1 MYLNPTQ
8 APFSTNLASL
18 DAICATLDIE
28 NDPYVISLRFQL
40 AQKTRGSP
48 EHKRV
53 DQKLSKVISKQNSF
67 THKGLSDFQRA
78 ARDICTDIG
87 PWAADWFVSRVLDRA
102 RAAANPF
109 NNMMVTWKK
118 SEKGYL
124 TSVLDQIVASPVSY
138 YGPDIVDDLSDK
150 TRALIACLLAEKAAA
165 EAAGETY
172 SCIVFVQRRDAVL
185 ALAEV
190 LAHHPATRDV
200 FSTGT
205 LLGTSEST
213 HRHSMMDITRGL
225 VREVSQE
232 VILADFKS
240 GEKNLIIST
249 AVAEEGIDIQACG
262 SVIRWDL
269 PQNMAS
275 WAQSKGRARKRR
287 STFTMMFEEGHAME
301 EAEKWKGLEDRMRA
315 LYNDPSR
322 DVIME
327 FDELTEEEEEED
339 EEMILKI
346 ESTG

>member
-1 MYLNPTQ
+1 MYLKATN

-18 DAICATLDIE
+18 DAICSTLNIE
-28 NDPYVISLRFQL
+28 HDPYVISLRKQL
-40 AQKTRGSP
+40 GEKARGSP
-48 EHKRV
+48 EYKRV

-67 THKGLSDFQRA
+67 THKGLADFQRA
-78 ARDICTDIG
+78 ARDICESIG

-102 RAAANPF
+102 RAAANPY

-124 TSVLDQIVASPVSY
+124 LSVLDQIVASPVSY

-150 TRALIACLLAEKAAA
+150 TRVLVACLLAEKAAA

-200 FSTGT
+200 FTTGT

-232 VILADFKS
+232 AILADFKS
-240 GEKNLIIST
+240 GERNLIIST
-249 AVAEEGIDIQACG
+249 AVAGEGIDIQACG
-262 SVIRWDL
+262 SVIR
-269 PQNMAS
+269 
-275 WAQSKGRARKRR
+275 
-287 STFTMMFEEGHAME
+287 
-301 EAEKWKGLEDRMRA
+301 
-315 LYNDPSR
+315 
-322 DVIME
+322 
-327 FDELTEEEEEED
+327 
-339 EEMILKI
+339 
-346 ESTG
+346 

>member
-1 MYLNPTQ
+1 MYLKATD

-18 DAICATLDIE
+18 DTICGTLNIE
-28 NDPYVISLRFQL
+28 HDPYVIALRRQL
-40 AQKTRGSP
+40 GEKARGSP
-48 EHKRV
+48 EYKRV

-67 THKGLSDFQRA
+67 THKGLGDFQRA
-78 ARDICTDIG
+78 ARDICESIG

-102 RAAANPF
+102 RAAANPY

-124 TSVLDQIVASPVSY
+124 LSILDQIVASPVSY

-150 TRALIACLLAEKAAA
+150 TRALVACLLAEKAAA
-165 EAAGETY
+165 EAVGETY

-200 FSTGT
+200 FTTGT

-225 VREVSQE
+225 VREVSQA

-240 GEKNLIIST
+240 GERNLIIST

-269 PQNMAS
+269 PPNMAS

-287 STFTMMFEEGHAME
+287 STFTMMFEEGSAME
-301 EAEKWKGLEDRMRA
+301 EVEKWRGLEERMRA
-315 LYNDPSR
+315 MYNDPSR
-322 DVIME
+322 DVVDLV
-327 FDELTEEEEEED
+327 DEVMEEEEED
-339 EEMILKI
+339 EDMVLKV